1 MSCYKTSGACQPF
14 GLCWLLTLA
23 KAKMKAAKWMAI
35 GLLDFRPFLF
45 QKGFHSNVSCYKTSG
60 ACQPFGL
67 CWLLTL
73 AKAKMKAAKWTMSIC
88 ERNC

>member
-1 MSCYKTSGACQPF
+1 MLRSAFWP
-14 GLCWLLTLA
+14 LLASVILA
-23 KAKMKAAKWMAI
+23 I
-35 GLLDFRPFLF
+35 VLLESLAFWSFLF

-73 AKAKMKAAKWTMSIC
+73 ANAKIKAAKNDPILNKQT
-88 ERNC
+88 N

>member
-1 MSCYKTSGACQPF
+1 MLRLAFWP
-14 GLCWLLTLA
+14 LLA
-23 KAKMKAAKWMAI
+23 SDISAI
-35 GLLDFRPFLF
+35 GILDFWPFLF

-73 AKAKMKAAKWTMSIC
+73 AKAKMKAAKKDPRSNKKKIFALTIRILFQM
-88 ERNC
+88 